1 MERRRKRLLRFYL
14 TALRRAKKKA
24 RRRAKVIDHNKRVA
38 KKECKRNE
46 NRNKHRISKSK
57 LQFARHRYRHFKQRI
72 APSDFS
78 IIDNC
83 EVFVGFINDLRKDY
97 RNNRKVFVNMSSVNK
112 VTNESLCLLLSIMM
126 LFRDRRIDFDGSF
139 PNDSRACK
147 VVIESGFFEILYNKN
162 RKNSINNVSSQIYT
176 HSAYKSNADIA
187 DAIILSSSEFLWK
200 EKCNCSG
207 VYNAFLE
214 LMSNTIE
221 HADEIAGRQ
230 KWWITVTKDSEKE
243 KVTFSFLDYGRGIIN
258 TLKHA
263 EQKRYKNIVEK
274 IMAKWTGDDAMLLK
288 EVMEGALKLSEKDG
302 DNYGNGLNSIYEDMM
317 DGQIDNVVIISNG
330 VFADVKKGDYHKI
343 NVTFPGTFICWE
355 INKNTKHEVISSYTV

>member
-1 MERRRKRLLRFYL
+1 MKRRKKKLLRFYL
-14 TALRRAKKKA
+14 TALRRARKKA

-38 KKECKRNE
+38 KEECRK
-46 NRNKHRISKSK
+46 NRNLKKHRISESN
-57 LQFARHRYRHFKQRI
+57 LHFARHRYRNYKKRT

-83 EVFVGFINDLRKDY
+83 EEFIGFINDLRKDY
-97 RNNRKVFVNMSSVNK
+97 RNKRKVFVNMSSVNK
-112 VTNESLCLLLSIMM
+112 VTNESLCLLLSNMM
-126 LFRDRRIDFDGSF
+126 LFRENRIEFDGNF
-139 PNDSRACK
+139 PNDSRACE
-147 VVIESGFFEILYNKN
+147 VLRQSGFFEILYNKN

-207 VYNAFLE
+207 VYNAFVE

-221 HADEIAGRQ
+221 HADEIAGHQ
-230 KWWITVTKDSEKE
+230 KWWITATKDSENE

-263 EQKRYKNIVEK
+263 GQKRYKNIVEK
-274 IMAKWTGDDAMLLK
+274 LIAKWTGDEAMLLK

-302 DNYGNGLNSIYEDMM
+302 DNFGNGLNSIYEDME

-355 INKNTKHEVISSYTV
+355 INKNTKHEVISSYPV